1 VSKPFRCKLEYDD
14 RYASAYECYAPD
26 DGSFTM
32 SEADAEAG
40 LTDQFRR
47 LALKHGMSE
56 LKAEQYAKQQIEDY
70 RTLRSLAES
79 DETYAI
85 LTEFMK
91 LHFGYWQAKD
101 TRRQSQLCY
110 PLGTVLAVD
119 LLATL
124 CGSFTCGEVADFLFW
139 RYGMLMALIGGL
151 PPPDSV
157 ICAETVRC
165 ARILV
170 TKEDREKYFR
180 RFFAQVKEHERQ
192 AVKEKWRLTV
202 GFDGQEVR
210 ASFRRGER
218 SRRKKGAQGEVVY
231 VCDTGTALGYTDN
244 QLKNQEAGGL
254 MRVLK
259 ASLAG
264 EDQVVVVADAL
275 NTRLDLIGYL
285 DRNGLDYLLPV
296 KNNNGNDVIVQSC
309 AVMFSCP
316 EDQGYEYVWH
326 PRKAHGR
333 IETKRYTMLPLAK
346 GQVKYGSAKSV
357 LRVIA
362 TRQQVLTKDGVITGA
377 GEETETV
384 TYYLTSLP
392 YSEASFRQCVHSHQV
407 RWKYESHHYTLDT
420 VLKQD
425 SHACCDD
432 RHLSAVI
439 GNNKIAFNLLNADRD
454 MIAAE
459 MTAAKPDR
467 KSRPKVSFKKVV
479 GRCHEDQLFL
489 AEMLVNAVKKPIL
502 EKQGRFAP
510 EFPSKAFNQQPCL
523 RRRKSAASGFSRR
536 ANGQSKAA
544 DFGNAVIQRTCS
556 VRVGKIPCKLSKNTA
571 CVKLA
576 GKG

>member
-1 VSKPFRCKLEYDD
+1 MAEKFRSRLEDD
-14 RYASAYECYAPD
+14 ARYKAAFKCYEPDFSVAPSD
-26 DGSFTM
+26 PDFVNSFRT
-32 SEADAEAG
+32 
-40 LTDQFRR
+40 
-47 LALKHGMSE
+47 LALNRGLKSAAAE
-56 LKAEQYAKQQIEDY
+56 LYAQRQAADC
-70 RTLRSLAES
+70 RTFRSLAES
-79 DETYAI
+79 DQTYAV

-91 LHFGYWQAKD
+91 LHFGFWQGSD
-101 TRRQSQLCY
+101 SRRQSQLRF

-119 LLATL
+119 LLAIL
-124 CGSFTCGEVADFLFW
+124 CGFFSCTEVAEFW
-139 RYGMLMALIGGL
+139 FWHYGMLMALIGGM

-165 ARILV
+165 VRILV
-170 TKEDREKYFR
+170 PKEKREKYFR
-180 RFFAQVKEHERQ
+180 RFFAQVREHEME

-231 VCDTGTALGYTDN
+231 VCDTATAIGYTDN
-244 QLKNQEAGGL
+244 QLKNQETDGL
-254 MRVLK
+254 IRVLK

-264 EDQVVVVADAL
+264 EDKVVVVADAL
-275 NTRLDLIGYL
+275 NTRLDLIEYL
-285 DRNGLDYLLPV
+285 DGNGLDYLLPV

-316 EDQGYEYVWH
+316 EDQGYDEVLH

-362 TRQQVLTKDGVITGA
+362 TRQRVLTRDGVITDA
-377 GEETETV
+377 GEEIETV

-392 YSEASFRQCVHSHQV
+392 CSEAGFRQCVHSHQLH
-407 RWKYESHHYTLDT
+407 WKYESHHYTLDT

-439 GNNKIAFNLLNADRD
+439 GNNKIAFNLLNAGRD

-459 MTAAKPDR
+459 MTAAKPNR
-467 KSRPKVSFKKVV
+467 KSRPKVSFAQAIV
-479 GRCHEDQLFL
+479 RCSNDPVFL
-489 AEMLVNAVKKPIL
+489 AELLANAVKKPIL
-502 EKQGRFAP
+502 EKQG
-510 EFPSKAFNQQPCL
+510 QP
-523 RRRKSAASGFSRR
+523 RS
-536 ANGQSKAA
+536 
-544 DFGNAVIQRTCS
+544 
-556 VRVGKIPCKLSKNTA
+556 
-571 CVKLA
+571 
-576 GKG
+576 